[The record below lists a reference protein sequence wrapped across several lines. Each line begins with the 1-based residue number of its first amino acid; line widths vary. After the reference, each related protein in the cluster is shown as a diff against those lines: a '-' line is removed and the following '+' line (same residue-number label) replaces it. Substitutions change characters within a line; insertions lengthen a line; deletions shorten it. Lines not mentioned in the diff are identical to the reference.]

1 MDLNLFNK
9 NALITGSSKGIGLD
23 IAKKLLS
30 EGCNVVLNSRNEDD
44 LKKIK
49 SNYQQINYVSGDV
62 TSEKSARKILEKT
75 INLVGS
81 LDILICNVGSGKSV
95 PAGSETLSDWEKSIA
110 VNLYSAINIIQ
121 ASKEFLAKSKGSI
134 VCISSIC
141 GHEIIEGA
149 PLTYSVSKKALNFY
163 IKGISKYLSKYDIRI
178 NGISPGNI
186 LFEDST
192 WDIKMKI
199 NKKKVLNMIKK
210 KVALNKFGTPDNISE
225 AVLFLVSTKA
235 SFITGEIWVI
245 DGGQIST

>member
-9 NALITGSSKGIGLD
+9 NALITGSSRGIGLD

-30 EGCNVVLNSRNEDD
+30 EGCNVVINSRNEDD

-49 SNYQQINYVSGDV
+49 NSYQQMYYVSGDV
-62 TSEKSARKILEKT
+62 SCEESARKIVAKT
-75 INLVGS
+75 IDLLGS
-81 LDILICNVGSGKSV
+81 LDILICNVGCGKSV
-95 PAGSETLSDWEKSIA
+95 PTGSEVLSDWKKSFS

-121 ASKEFLAKSKGSI
+121 ESKEYLAKSKGSI

-186 LFEDST
+186 LFEDSI
-192 WDIKMKI
+192 WDIKMKS
-199 NKKKVLNMIKK
+199 NEKKVLDMIKK
-210 KVALNKFGTPDNISE
+210 EVPLNKFGEPDNVSE
-225 AVLFLVSTKA
+225 AVLFLVSSKA
-235 SFITGEIWVI
+235 NFITGDIWVI
-245 DGGQIST
+245 DGGQIKN